1 MAFNTQFGGLD
12 LSPAFIFP
20 ESQSYGN
27 VEYPLNPVEEPLP
40 WQPYNRWVFPSAI
53 VEDHPGASQ
62 LPAEG
67 RRGPLDEVYASSSL
81 SPASNLLLGDNPSPL
96 ATFAGSSSS
105 MAQNN
110 HAGPELYM
118 FGLPAQDAPP
128 SSWDYFARPRESFSR
143 PLPNDALEGRARVA
157 EYTPHGA
164 GQENTAPV
172 PDRETIDKDPFMMRF
187 HLSPAAGAQ
196 EWPGIPSGLHGD
208 IEFLQVTQIVGA
220 LPEPSRGYASDLS
233 GPSSHP
239 PSQPTVHDTA
249 REPTAP
255 MRTRTKGRVA
265 LAGPSY
271 FVPIAPREATV
282 QAEAPAATQLRRS
295 SRKRASPTTSYAES
309 AALPPPP
316 SKKRKG
322 SNGKASVTRRH
333 DASAVS
339 YPTEQEGP
347 VAGPSR
353 QAAGVHVASP
363 QAGAALSARK
373 ARPAKASPK
382 NLRTKPKRARR
393 TREEVNKYKV
403 TGMLSQACDVE
414 GCEEEWNPYT
424 HDENRTHLEGHF
436 DVGDLK
442 SSVDLVCVFD
452 ACQEVVPGKG
462 LLKHMEENHLGRP
475 YLCPIGWGFT
485 GCRDCVTSRDMHG
498 RRSWTP
504 EATERLVNYAIW
516 DAY

>member
-1 MAFNTQFGGLD
+1 
-12 LSPAFIFP
+12 
-20 ESQSYGN
+20 
-27 VEYPLNPVEEPLP
+27 
-40 WQPYNRWVFPSAI
+40 
-53 VEDHPGASQ
+53 
-62 LPAEG
+62 
-67 RRGPLDEVYASSSL
+67 
-81 SPASNLLLGDNPSPL
+81 
-96 ATFAGSSSS
+96 
-105 MAQNN
+105 
-110 HAGPELYM
+110 M
-118 FGLPAQDAPP
+118 FGLPAQDAPA
-128 SSWDYFARPRESFSR
+128 SSWDYFARPKEYFSQ
-143 PLPNDALEGRARVA
+143 PLPNDALEGRAPIA
-157 EYTPHGA
+157 DHAPHVA

-196 EWPGIPSGLHGD
+196 EWPGIPSGLHDD

-249 REPTAP
+249 REPSAP

-322 SNGKASVTRRH
+322 SNGKASVERRQ

-353 QAAGVHVASP
+353 PAAGVHVASSQDSAP
-363 QAGAALSARK
+363 SARK

-403 TGMLSQACDVE
+403 AGMLSQACDVE
-414 GCEEEWNPYT
+414 GCAEEWNPYT
-424 HDENRTHLEGHF
+424 HDDNRTHLQGHF

-442 SSVDLVCVFD
+442 SSADLVCVFD

-475 YLCPIGWGFT
+475 YLCPIGCGWQS
-485 GCRDCVTSRDMHG
+485 SRS
-498 RRSWTP
+498 SWQTQHMRESHRGVHWVP
-504 EATERLVNYAIW
+504 
-516 DAY
+516 

>member
-1 MAFNTQFGGLD
+1 M
-12 LSPAFIFP
+12 
-20 ESQSYGN
+20 
-27 VEYPLNPVEEPLP
+27 
-40 WQPYNRWVFPSAI
+40 
-53 VEDHPGASQ
+53 
-62 LPAEG
+62 
-67 RRGPLDEVYASSSL
+67 
-81 SPASNLLLGDNPSPL
+81 
-96 ATFAGSSSS
+96 
-105 MAQNN
+105 
-110 HAGPELYM
+110 
-118 FGLPAQDAPP
+118 
-128 SSWDYFARPRESFSR
+128 SSWDYFARPTEHFPQS
-143 PLPNDALEGRARVA
+143 LPNDALYGRAYIDD
-157 EYTPHGA
+157 YTPHRA
-164 GQENTAPV
+164 GQENTAPI
-172 PDRETIDKDPFMMRF
+172 PGRETIDEDPFKMRF
-187 HLSPAAGAQ
+187 HLSPGAGAQ
-196 EWPGIPSGLHGD
+196 DWPGTISGLHGD
-208 IEFLQVTQIVGA
+208 VEFLQLTQIVGA
-220 LPEPSRGYASDLS
+220 LPDPPRGYVSNLA

-239 PSQPTVHDTA
+239 PSQPAVHDTA
-249 REPTAP
+249 REPTAL
-255 MRTRTKGRVA
+255 MRTRTKGRAA

-316 SKKRKG
+316 SKKPKG

-363 QAGAALSARK
+363 QGAAPSARK

-393 TREEVNKYKV
+393 TREEVNKHKV

-424 HDENRTHLEGHF
+424 HDGNRTHLEGHF

-442 SSVDLVCVFD
+442 SSADLVCVFD

-475 YLCPIGWGFT
+475 YLCPIGCGWQS
-485 GCRDCVTSRDMHG
+485 SRS
-498 RRSWTP
+498 SWQTQHMRESHRGVHWVP
-504 EATERLVNYAIW
+504 
-516 DAY
+516 